1 MLSMYLL
8 SWKLAFVK
16 LNTKH
21 NGEYIQHTANPAKF
35 YVTDGQS
42 KLAITWRNSA
52 DNLIRSD
59 LKLRSF
65 GDKYSITKYQ
75 PCLKIGLHWLLKIKS
90 AIFEM
95 TLDSDFLKTKLGH
108 HLQLIK
114 AHSVWE

>member
-8 SWKLAFVK
+8 NWKHMRAFVK
-16 LNTKH
+16 LNTKY

-35 YVTDGQS
+35 YLTDGQS
-42 KLAITWRNSA
+42 KLAKTWMNSA
-52 DNLIRSD
+52 DNIIWSD
-59 LKLRSF
+59 LKLWSF

-95 TLDSDFLKTKLGH
+95 TLDSDFFKNQTGPSF
-108 HLQLIK
+108 
-114 AHSVWE
+114 AAN